1 MTDLGAVQPSNNRVV
16 TRPILGQP
24 GLPSR
29 RYRAI
34 FTTLK
39 KELPRKLTTQEGLV
53 LHRAVR
59 LTLMAE
65 QAGADPTIDLA
76 IVCRLEN
83 LSRRARNEWTNAAR
97 ARAASGS
104 PRSPLHQYLAEAKR

>member
-1 MTDLGAVQPSNNRVV
+1 MTSLGAVQPSNNRVV
-16 TRPILGQP
+16 TRPTLGKQ
-24 GLPSR
+24 GLPSK

-39 KELPRKLTTQEGLV
+39 KELPRKLTTQEGLI

-97 ARAASGS
+97 ARAASDS
-104 PRSPLHQYLAEAKR
+104 PRSPLREYLAEANR